1 MHHLVYHNFE
11 VRGEQRTDEGLRL
24 RGAREAPSII
34 VIIIVVLLLLI
45 IIKVILL
52 LLLIIIMIL
61 RQASPLNQRRRKV
74 TDSHRLL
81 FLASR
86 WRDSRARVAARS
98 VRARGASAPPGERQR
113 RVSHF
118 ADLPR
123 IFTLEGFSRELLG
136 LQHCS
141 GEKTNLPCLSQWV
154 ASWGLGRVMLEIQ
167 MVADRYVLKPV
178 AEHALTKITI
188 LRQASP
194 INQRRRKVTDSH
206 RLLFLA
212 SRWRDSRARVAARS
226 VRARGAPAPPGERQ
240 RKIPH
245 FADLP
250 RMFTLEGFSRE
261 LLGLQHCR
269 GEKRICRASPVT
281 PITPSGE
288 KELDSVQAR
297 HTDRRPRCTDSK
309 GSSQGLPQ
317 LRERDAGV
325 LLLLP
330 RKQAQLPKQL
340 GMLLTPRHTLER

>member
-1 MHHLVYHNFE
+1 MLCYVIVYYIMHHLVYHNFE

-154 ASWGLGRVMLEIQ
+154 ASWGLGRVMFEIQ

-194 INQRRRKVTDSH
+194 INQRRRKVTDSR

-269 GEKRICRASPVT
+269 GEKTNLPCLSRNSHNSLGRKGTGFRASPPHRSAT
-281 PITPSGE
+281 SMYRLKGKQSGPA
-288 KELDSVQAR
+288 STAGAR
-297 HTDRRPRCTDSK
+297 RGRALAVASK
-309 GSSQGLPQ
+309 
-317 LRERDAGV
+317 AG
-325 LLLLP
+325 P
-330 RKQAQLPKQL
+330 TA
-340 GMLLTPRHTLER
+340 